1 MPEYQSSNLQSV
13 EDGASHPGARPDAAP
28 GGDPSPLFR
37 PPKQSRSRQTLDRI
51 AAAALELMEEKGLE
65 GATVAAI
72 VERAGASVGSFY
84 ARFPGKDDLVR
95 YLQDRVWTEARERW
109 DQALGAQAWEGLSMA
124 AVVEGVVGLLLRS
137 FRADF
142 HHRKVLGR
150 DRSFDPEAA
159 REVLA
164 FHEHILDSVT
174 PLLLSRREEMTH
186 PDPEVAVR
194 FGYRFVVGAIREF
207 LELEEARAVSAVDLG
222 RKPPSAE
229 LGREVARVWI
239 GYLSPGVGD
248 RDHERPG
255 EVDFFDPWG

>member
-1 MPEYQSSNLQSV
+1 MPEYQIPDKQSAADGPPGLQ
-13 EDGASHPGARPDAAP
+13 ERPDNAP
-28 GGDPSPLFR
+28 RGDSLPPFR
-37 PPKQSRSRQTLDRI
+37 PPKQSRSQQTLDRI
-51 AAAALELMEEKGLE
+51 SAAALELMEEKGLE

-95 YLQDRVWTEARERW
+95 YLQVRVWTEARERW
-109 DQALGAQAWEGLSMA
+109 DQALGAQAWEGLPMA

-137 FRADF
+137 LRADF
-142 HHRKVLGR
+142 HRRKVLGR

-207 LELEEARAVSAVDLG
+207 LELDEARAISAVDKG
-222 RKPPSAE
+222 PPPPTAE

>member
-1 MPEYQSSNLQSV
+1 
-13 EDGASHPGARPDAAP
+13 
-28 GGDPSPLFR
+28 
-37 PPKQSRSRQTLDRI
+37 
-51 AAAALELMEEKGLE
+51 
-65 GATVAAI
+65 
-72 VERAGASVGSFY
+72 
-84 ARFPGKDDLVR
+84 
-95 YLQDRVWTEARERW
+95 
-109 DQALGAQAWEGLSMA
+109 MA

-142 HHRKVLGR
+142 HRRKVLGR

-174 PLLLSRREEMTH
+174 PILLSRREEMTH
-186 PDPEVAVR
+186 PDPEIAVR

-207 LELEEARAVSAVDLG
+207 LELEEAREVSAVDVG
-222 RKPPSAE
+222 HQPPNAE
-229 LGREVARVWI
+229 LGLEVARVWI

-248 RDHERPG
+248 RDHEGPG